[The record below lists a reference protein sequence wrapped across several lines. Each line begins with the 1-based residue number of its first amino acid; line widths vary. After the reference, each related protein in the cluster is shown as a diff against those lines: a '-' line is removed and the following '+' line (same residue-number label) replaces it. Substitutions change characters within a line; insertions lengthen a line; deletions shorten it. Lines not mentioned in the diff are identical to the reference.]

1 MRREHRIER
10 RERALRQ
17 PPLHMKGHVR
27 AERPRNRQQKAQ
39 RRAALTA
46 EEIGVLR
53 HFPGNGDDVQ
63 RARAVV
69 RDVRTEGAQAA
80 HRGGNVGRDA
90 VTPQR
95 HRLRAERGADEQA
108 VRLRF

>member
-1 MRREHRIER
+1 MRREHRVEWGQ
-10 RERALRQ
+10 RALRQ
-17 PPLHMKGHVR
+17 PPLHVKDHVC
-27 AERPRNRQQKAQ
+27 AERPRDRQQNTQ

-53 HFPGNGDDVQ
+53 HFPGNGDDTQ

-69 RDVRTEGAQAA
+69 RDVRAEGAQAA

-95 HRLRAERGADEQA
+95 HRLRAERGTDEQA

>member
-1 MRREHRIER
+1 MRREHRVEWGQ
-10 RERALRQ
+10 RALRQ
-17 PPLHMKGHVR
+17 TPLHVKGRVR
-27 AERPRNRQQKAQ
+27 AERPRDRQQKAQ

-46 EEIGVLR
+46 KEIGVLR

-63 RARAVV
+63 RACAVV
-69 RDVRTEGAQAA
+69 RDIRAEGAQAA

-90 VTPQR
+90 VTLQC

-108 VRLRF
+108 VRL